1 MKLENL
7 NIIIADDHPLFRNA
21 LRQALSTAFDQTQ
34 WFEADSADALQSVL
48 DTPNV
53 SFDLVL
59 LDLQMPGS
67 HGYSTLIHLRSHYP
81 DLPVVVISAHEDIIT
96 ISRAIHYGGSG
107 FIPKSASMETL
118 KEALTAVLFGDIWLP
133 AGAEIVPVEDDD
145 TDKMA
150 TKLSDLTP
158 QQYKVLQMFAEGLL
172 NKQIAYDLGVSEA
185 TIKAHATAIFRKL
198 GVRNRTQAVIALGQL
213 EMEKVDLN

>member
-21 LRQALSTAFDQTQ
+21 LRQALSSAFERTQ

-48 DTPNV
+48 DSQSV
-53 SFDLVL
+53 SYDLVL

-81 DLPVVVISAHEDIIT
+81 ELPVIVISAHEDINT

-118 KEALTAVLFGDIWLP
+118 KEALTAVLCGDLWLP
-133 AGAEIVPVEDDD
+133 KGADIIPIEDDS

-150 TKLSDLTP
+150 SKLSELTP

-198 GVRNRTQAVIALGQL
+198 GVRNRTQAVIALSQL
-213 EMEKVDLN
+213 EMDKVDLS

>member
-1 MKLENL
+1 MKLKNL

-21 LRQALSTAFDQTQ
+21 LRQALSGPFSDTT
-34 WFEADSADALQSVL
+34 WFEADSADALQSLLENKDQVY
-48 DTPNV
+48 
-53 SFDLVL
+53 DLVM

-67 HGYSTLIHLRSHYP
+67 HGYSTLIHLRTHFP
-81 DLPVVVISAHEDIIT
+81 ELPVIVISAHEDNMT
-96 ISRAIHYGGSG
+96 ISRAVHYGSSG

-118 KEALTAVLFGDIWLP
+118 AAALVSVLDGDIWLP
-133 AGAEIVPVEDDD
+133 EHAEIQEISEDASALVA
-145 TDKMA
+145 K
-150 TKLSDLTP
+150 KLSDLTP

-198 GVRNRTQAVIALGQL
+198 NVRNRTQAVISLQRL
-213 EMEKVDLN
+213 EMERVEL

>member
-21 LRQALSTAFDQTQ
+21 LRQALSSAFERTQ

-48 DTPNV
+48 DSQSV
-53 SFDLVL
+53 SYDLVL

-81 DLPVVVISAHEDIIT
+81 ELPVIVISAHEDINT

-118 KEALTAVLFGDIWLP
+118 KEALTAVLCGDLWLP
-133 AGAEIVPVEDDD
+133 KGADMIPIEDDS

-150 TKLSDLTP
+150 SKLSDLTP

-198 GVRNRTQAVIALGQL
+198 GVRNRTQAVIALSQL
-213 EMEKVDLN
+213 EMDKVDLS

>member
-1 MKLENL
+1 MKSEHL

-21 LRQALSTAFDQTQ
+21 LRQALATTFTHTQ
-34 WFEADSADALQSVL
+34 WFEADSADALQVL
-48 DTPNV
+48 LDNAEISYDV
-53 SFDLVL
+53 VL

-81 DLPVVVISAHEDIIT
+81 DLPVVVISAHEDNTT
-96 ISRAIHYGGSG
+96 ISRAIHYGSAG
-107 FIPKSASMETL
+107 FIPKSSSMNTLAS
-118 KEALTAVLFGDIWLP
+118 ALDAVLLGDIWLP
-133 AGAEIVPVEDDD
+133 DGVELQAVSDDG
-145 TDKMA
+145 TDQVA
-150 TKLSDLTP
+150 SKLSQLTP

-198 GVRNRTQAVIALGQL
+198 AVRNRTQAVITLQQL
-213 EMEKVDLN
+213 EMEKAELV

>member
-21 LRQALSTAFDQTQ
+21 LRQALSSAFERTQ

-48 DTPNV
+48 DSQSV
-53 SFDLVL
+53 SYDLVL

-81 DLPVVVISAHEDIIT
+81 ELPVIVISAHEDINT

-118 KEALTAVLFGDIWLP
+118 KEALTAVLCGDLWLP
-133 AGAEIVPVEDDD
+133 KGADIIPIEDDS

-150 TKLSDLTP
+150 SKLSDLTP

-172 NKQIAYDLGVSEA
+172 NKQIA
-185 TIKAHATAIFRKL
+185 
-198 GVRNRTQAVIALGQL
+198 
-213 EMEKVDLN
+213 

>member
-21 LRQALSTAFDQTQ
+21 LRQALSSAFERTQ

-48 DTPNV
+48 DSQSV
-53 SFDLVL
+53 SYDLVL

-81 DLPVVVISAHEDIIT
+81 ELPVIVISAHEDINT

-118 KEALTAVLFGDIWLP
+118 KEALTAVLCGDLWLP
-133 AGAEIVPVEDDD
+133 KGADIIPIEDDS

-150 TKLSDLTP
+150 SKLSDLTP

-198 GVRNRTQAVIALGQL
+198 GVRNRTQAVIALSQL
-213 EMEKVDLN
+213 EMDNVDLS